1 MDNSCGYSS
10 IEEFI
15 SNKLMNFAKEIIAS
29 RSITPIIFSEKEINE
44 IIELSKKS
52 LEDDNPALKSNI
64 KVEII
69 NGKIQLHVSNNV
81 FKLVPVN
88 FNVESRAG
96 INNNKVVLW
105 IDKIKTGFVSI
116 PISSGIKNFKEFSN
130 EYIDIDID
138 EENKCLILNI
148 PLPENIKLK
157 SININEKNL
166 ELYIGVSIKSKE
178 DLFKIAEIFPEDLKQ
193 QIKASS
199 IERLG
204 DVGKSILSGAANF
217 IKKQKN
223 EDME

>member
-1 MDNSCGYSS
+1 MDNSSRSSS

-15 SNKLMNFAKEIIAS
+15 SNKLMNFVREIISS
-29 RSITPIIFSEKEINE
+29 RSISPIIFCEKEINE
-44 IIELSKKS
+44 VIELINKS
-52 LEDDNPALKSNI
+52 EEDNSSASKSNI

-81 FKLVPVN
+81 FKLVPIKSI
-88 FNVESRAG
+88 VESRVG
-96 INNNKVVLW
+96 ISNNKVVLW

-116 PISSGIKNFKEFSN
+116 PISSGIKNIKEFSN
-130 EYIDIDID
+130 QNIIID
-138 EENKCLILNI
+138 EENKCIILDI

-157 SININEKNL
+157 SINVNEKNL

-199 IERLG
+199 IEKLG
-204 DVGKSILSGAANF
+204 DMGKSIISSAANF
-217 IKKQKN
+217 INKQKN

>member
-15 SNKLMNFAKEIIAS
+15 SNKLMNFSREIIAS

-44 IIELSKKS
+44 LIELSNKS
-52 LEDDNPALKSNI
+52 VENNSSTSKSSI
-64 KVEII
+64 KVEFIS
-69 NGKIQLHVSNNV
+69 GKIQLHVLNSV
-81 FKLVPVN
+81 FKLVPVK
-88 FNVESRAG
+88 FIVESIVG

-116 PISSGIKNFKEFSN
+116 PISSGIKNIKEFSN
-130 EYIDIDID
+130 EYIDID
-138 EENKCLILNI
+138 EENKCIILNI

-193 QIKASS
+193 QIKASG
-199 IERLG
+199 IEKLS

>member
-1 MDNSCGYSS
+1 MDDSSEYSS

-15 SNKLMNFAKEIIAS
+15 SNKLVNFAKEIITS

-44 IIELSKKS
+44 LIELSDK
-52 LEDDNPALKSNI
+52 LVEDKNSDLKSNI

-69 NGKIQLHVSNNV
+69 NGKIQLHVSNSV
-81 FKLVPVN
+81 FKVVPVK
-88 FNVESRAG
+88 FIAESIVG

-116 PISSGIKNFKEFSN
+116 PILSGMKKIKEFSN
-130 EYIDIDID
+130 EYINID
-138 EENKCLILNI
+138 EENKCIILNL

-157 SININEKNL
+157 AININEKNL
-166 ELYIGVSIKSKE
+166 ELYIGVSIKSKD
-178 DLFKIAEIFPEDLKQ
+178 DLVKIAEIFPEDLKQ

-199 IERLG
+199 IERLS
-204 DVGKSILSGAANF
+204 DVGKSILDDAVNF

-223 EDME
+223 EKME

>member
-10 IEEFI
+10 VEEFI
-15 SNKLMNFAKEIIAS
+15 SNKLMNFAREIIVS

-44 IIELSKKS
+44 LIELSKKS

-69 NGKIQLHVSNNV
+69 NSKIQLHVSNNV

-88 FNVESRAG
+88 FNVESIAG

-116 PISSGIKNFKEFSN
+116 PISSGIKSIKEFSN
-130 EYIDIDID
+130 QYIDIN
-138 EENKCLILNI
+138 EENKCIILNI

-157 SININEKNL
+157 SINVNKKNL

-199 IERLG
+199 IEKLG
-204 DVGKSILSGAANF
+204 DVGKSIFSDVTNF

>member
-15 SNKLMNFAKEIIAS
+15 SNKLMNFAREIIAS

-44 IIELSKKS
+44 LIELSNKS
-52 LEDDNPALKSNI
+52 VENNSSTSKSSI
-64 KVEII
+64 KVEFIS
-69 NGKIQLHVSNNV
+69 GKIQLHVLNSV
-81 FKLVPVN
+81 FKLVPVK
-88 FNVESRAG
+88 FIVESIVG

-116 PISSGIKNFKEFSN
+116 PISSGIKNIKEFSN
-130 EYIDIDID
+130 QYIDID
-138 EENKCLILNI
+138 EENKCIILNFS
-148 PLPENIKLK
+148 LPENIKLK

>member
-116 PISSGIKNFKEFSN
+116 PISSGIKNIKEFSN
-130 EYIDIDID
+130 QYIDID
-138 EENKCLILNI
+138 EENKCIILNFS
-148 PLPENIKLK
+148 LPENIKLK

-193 QIKASS
+193 QIKASG
-199 IERLG
+199 IEKLS
-204 DVGKSILSGAANF
+204 DVGKSILSDVANF

>member
-1 MDNSCGYSS
+1 MDNSSGYSS

-15 SNKLMNFAKEIIAS
+15 SNKLMNFAKEIVAS
-29 RSITPIIFSEKEINE
+29 RSITPIIFSEIEINDL
-44 IIELSKKS
+44 IELISKSVEDNSSAPKS
-52 LEDDNPALKSNI
+52 SI

-69 NGKIQLHVSNNV
+69 NGKIQLHVSNNIL
-81 FKLVPVN
+81 KLVPLN
-88 FNVESRAG
+88 FTVESRAG
-96 INNNKVVLW
+96 INNNNVVLW

-116 PISSGIKNFKEFSN
+116 PISSGIKSFKEFSS
-130 EYIDIDID
+130 EYVTID
-138 EENKCLILNI
+138 EENKCIILNN

-199 IERLG
+199 IEKLS
-204 DVGKSILSGAANF
+204 DVGKSIFSDVANF
-217 IKKQKN
+217 IKKQY
-223 EDME
+223 

>member
-15 SNKLMNFAKEIIAS
+15 SNKLMNFAREIIAS

-52 LEDDNPALKSNI
+52 LEDDSPALKSNI

-69 NGKIQLHVSNNV
+69 NGKIQLHVSNNI

-88 FNVESRAG
+88 FNVESIVG

-130 EYIDIDID
+130 EYIDID
-138 EENKCLILNI
+138 EENKCIILNF

-157 SININEKNL
+157 SINTNEKNL

-178 DLFKIAEIFPEDLKQ
+178 DLFKIAEVFPEDLKQ
-193 QIKASS
+193 QIKTSG
-199 IERLG
+199 IEKLS
-204 DVGKSILSGAANF
+204 DVGKSILSDVTNF

-223 EDME
+223 EDLE

>member
-15 SNKLMNFAKEIIAS
+15 SNKLMNFAREIIAS

-44 IIELSKKS
+44 LIELSKKF
-52 LEDDNPALKSNI
+52 LEDDSPALKSNI

-69 NGKIQLHVSNNV
+69 NGKIQLHVSNSV

-88 FNVESRAG
+88 FNVESIAG

-116 PISSGIKNFKEFSN
+116 PISSGIKNIKEFSN
-130 EYIDIDID
+130 EYIDID
-138 EENKCLILNI
+138 EENKCIILNI

-193 QIKASS
+193 QIKASG
-199 IERLG
+199 IEKLS
-204 DVGKSILSGAANF
+204 DVGKSILSDVVNF

-223 EDME
+223 EEME

>member
-15 SNKLMNFAKEIIAS
+15 SNKLMNFAREIIAS

-44 IIELSKKS
+44 LIELSKEF
-52 LEDDNPALKSNI
+52 LEDDSPALKSNI

-69 NGKIQLHVSNNV
+69 NGKIQLHVSNSV

-88 FNVESRAG
+88 FNVESIAG

-116 PISSGIKNFKEFSN
+116 PISSGIKRIKEFSN
-130 EYIDIDID
+130 QYIDID
-138 EENKCLILNI
+138 EENKCIILNI
-148 PLPENIKLK
+148 SLPENIKLK

-193 QIKASS
+193 QIKASG
-199 IERLG
+199 IEKLG
-204 DVGKSILSGAANF
+204 DVGKSILSGVADF

-223 EDME
+223 EEV

>member
-69 NGKIQLHVSNNV
+69 NGKIQLHVSTNV

-193 QIKASS
+193 QIKASG
-199 IERLG
+199 IEKLS
-204 DVGKSILSGAANF
+204 DVGKSILSDVANF

>member
-1 MDNSCGYSS
+1 MDNSSGYSS

-15 SNKLMNFAKEIIAS
+15 SNKLINFAKEIIAS
-29 RSITPIIFSEKEINE
+29 KSITPIIFSEKEINE
-44 IIELSKKS
+44 LIELSKKS
-52 LEDDNPALKSNI
+52 LEDDNPALKSSI

-69 NGKIQLHVSNNV
+69 NGKIQLHVSNSL
-81 FKLVPVN
+81 FKFVPVN
-88 FNVESRAG
+88 FNIESIAG

-116 PISSGIKNFKEFSN
+116 PMSSGIKNIKEFSN
-130 EYIDIDID
+130 EYITIDD
-138 EENKCLILNI
+138 EKKCIILNFS
-148 PLPENIKLK
+148 LPENIKLK

-199 IERLG
+199 IEKLS
-204 DVGKSILSGAANF
+204 DVGKSILSCAANF
-217 IKKQKN
+217 IKKHEN
-223 EDME
+223 EEKE

>member
-15 SNKLMNFAKEIIAS
+15 SNKLMNFAREIIAS

-44 IIELSKKS
+44 LIELSNKS
-52 LEDDNPALKSNI
+52 VENNSSTSKSSI

-69 NGKIQLHVSNNV
+69 NGKIQLHVLNSV
-81 FKLVPVN
+81 FKLVPVK
-88 FNVESRAG
+88 FIVESIVG
-96 INNNKVVLW
+96 INDNKVVLW

-116 PISSGIKNFKEFSN
+116 PISSGIKNIKEFSDQ
-130 EYIDIDID
+130 YIDID
-138 EENKCLILNI
+138 EENKCIILNF

-157 SININEKNL
+157 AININEKNL

-178 DLFKIAEIFPEDLKQ
+178 DLFKVAEIFPEDLKQ
-193 QIKASS
+193 QIKASG